1 MPKLTRGP
9 AERELQRL
17 IELFLQAETD
27 IINEIG
33 RLRSLGLVDYHAEA
47 ALERVQ
53 AILRKLETDCW
64 TYVPRMIETQFYVR
78 HPEARRPL
86 EEPETPE
93 KHLRAYQNAR
103 SLTGEQTDIAARLTM
118 NLMGQITEA
127 DAVAAATL
135 ADALLGRAEPDVFRR
150 TGLEQTARMAAAG
163 RGAYRALPGFVEAL
177 RREGVT
183 AFVDRAGRRWSLHT
197 YGSMVLR
204 TTSRQAEIMAVLTAD
219 PDHDLYQISAHGTT
233 CRLCA
238 GLEGRVYS
246 KSGTDPD
253 FPPLAAAFGKM
264 DPAGPDTLANSWLNI
279 HPNCL
284 HQLRRWTPMGRS
296 AEEVQKIKD
305 FSSFEKNPPDR
316 DPRTEKQIRAYR
328 EKEANR
334 ARYLRDYRQWEQ
346 YREALGKAAPGTFET
361 FRRHKYAVT
370 DPETGKRGGDEKFR
384 GWAAAYRKRNGLA
397 NLAERDI
404 LKDTRYKA
412 IPVTDEAIQR
422 VPRIRPQG
430 WSAKQAEQLQ
440 EAHRELL
447 RAVKD
452 KPVGTEA
459 GAVYTPDM
467 QLIERRVGKDADQT
481 VSLPHCTLP
490 HISIHSHPSGEVFSA
505 KDLET
510 FFYNENMNGMTVVGN
525 SGKVYA
531 ILKSAEYDGFRF
543 GAAFFDMS
551 IQLKAAVKDQEPDR
565 YINII
570 KNFLK
575 GASQYGAYF
584 VES

>member
-1 MPKLTRGP
+1 MPRLTRGP

-17 IELFLQAETD
+17 IGLFLQAETD

-33 RLRSLGLVDYHAEA
+33 RLRSLGLADYHAEA

-64 TYVPRMIETQFYVR
+64 TYVPRMIETQFYVT
-78 HPEARRPL
+78 HPEARKPL

-103 SLTGEQTDIAARLTM
+103 SLTGEQVDIAARLTM

-127 DAVAAATL
+127 DAFAAAAL
-135 ADALLGRAEPDVFRR
+135 ADVLLGRTEPDVFRR
-150 TGLEQTARMAAAG
+150 TGLEQTARMTAAG
-163 RGAYRALPGFVEAL
+163 RGAYRALTGFVEAL

-183 AFVDRAGRRWSLHT
+183 AFVDKAGRRWSLHT

-204 TTSRQAEIMAVLTAD
+204 TTSRQAEIMAVLTQD

-253 FPPLAAAFGKM
+253 FPPLTAAFGRM

-316 DPRTEKQIRAYR
+316 DPRSEKQIEVYR
-328 EKEANR
+328 RKEQNR

-346 YREALGKAAPGTFET
+346 YREALGEAVPKTFET

-370 DPETGKRGGDEKFR
+370 DPETGERRGDGKFKA
-384 GWAAAYRKRNGLA
+384 WMAAYRQENGLA
-397 NLAERDI
+397 NSTERDI
-404 LKDTRYKA
+404 LKDTEPVALPITDDA
-412 IPVTDEAIQR
+412 IRR
-422 VPRIRPQG
+422 VPLIRPRG
-430 WSAKQAEQLQ
+430 WKQEQAQRLQ

-452 KPVGTEA
+452 KPAGTEA
-459 GAVYTPDM
+459 GAAYTLDM
-467 QLIERRVGKDADQT
+467 QLIDRQIGEDTDHSVVMRRCT
-481 VSLPHCTLP
+481 VP
-490 HISIHSHPSGEVFSA
+490 HIFIHNHPSGAVFSYT
-505 KDLET
+505 DLTSFALNET
-510 FFYNENMNGMTVVGN
+510 MQGMTAVGN
-525 SGKVYA
+525 DGNVYV
-531 ILKSAEYDGFRF
+531 LSKAEDYDGFYF
-543 GAAFFDMS
+543 
-551 IQLKAAVKDQEPDR
+551 
-565 YINII
+565 I
-570 KNFLK
+570 KSLSELSPLLK
-575 GASQYGAYF
+575 GFVDAHDVKGYIQAIETLLKEAKAYGVYF
-584 VES
+584 DRA